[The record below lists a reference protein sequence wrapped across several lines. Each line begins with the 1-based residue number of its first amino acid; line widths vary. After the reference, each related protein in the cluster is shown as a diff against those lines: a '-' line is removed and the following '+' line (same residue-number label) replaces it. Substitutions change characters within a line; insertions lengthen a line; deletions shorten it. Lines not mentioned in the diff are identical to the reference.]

1 MTTPLGRTVLRVA
14 YALYRVYWWIA
25 RPLTLGVRVMMI
37 QDGRVL
43 LIRQT
48 YLDGWFLPG
57 GGIHKGETL
66 EQAARREV
74 REEVQA
80 ELRNMAL
87 LGAYSNFEESKSD
100 HTVVFFS
107 DDFSLGG
114 GHDREVAEIRFFP
127 LDALPP
133 GLRNGHREKLQEY
146 ARDPSVARRTAA
158 GSRFG
163 QW

>member
-1 MTTPLGRTVLRVA
+1 MTTPLGQSVLRFA
-14 YALYRVYWWIA
+14 YSLYRVYLWIA

-48 YLDGWFLPG
+48 YLDGWFMPG

-74 REEVQA
+74 REEVQGD
-80 ELRNMAL
+80 LKNMTL

-100 HTVVFFS
+100 HTVRLL
-107 DDFSLGG
+107 LG
-114 GHDREVAEIRFFP
+114 RFQSW
-127 LDALPP
+127 
-133 GLRNGHREKLQEY
+133 RR
-146 ARDPSVARRTAA
+146 ARPRS
-158 GSRFG
+158 G
-163 QW
+163 

>member
-1 MTTPLGRTVLRVA
+1 MTPPLGQSVLRFA
-14 YALYRVYWWIA
+14 YSLYRIYLWIA

-48 YLDGWFLPG
+48 YLDGWFMPG

-80 ELRNMAL
+80 DLRHMIL

-107 DDFSLGG
+107 DDFRLAG

-127 LDALPP
+127 LDALPS
-133 GLRNGHREKLQEY
+133 GLRPGHRQKLEEY
-146 ARDPSVARRTAA
+146 ARDPSAANRAVAV
-158 GSRFG
+158 SRFG
-163 QW
+163 EW

>member
-1 MTTPLGRTVLRVA
+1 VTTPLGQSVLRVA
-14 YALYRVYWWIA
+14 YSLYRVYLWIA

-100 HTVVFFS
+100 HTVVFLS
-107 DDFSLGG
+107 DDFGLGG

-133 GLRNGHREKLQEY
+133 GLKNGHRQKLEEY
-146 ARDPSVARRTAA
+146 ARDPSAAKRTEAV
-158 GSRFG
+158 SRFG
-163 QW
+163 EW